1 MNTKKIFY
9 KAQLILMLAL
19 VLALLISCG
28 DKFFDVN
35 ENPNNPP
42 ISSPKITLP
51 VAEQELAQLNGT
63 TMTYLGQFFMY
74 NWSTPSNWSAN
85 EDLIRYNVTTDFYT
99 SIFERSYSSIFKN
112 LTYIEN
118 YEDPTGSVD
127 YSSYKIIANVIK
139 GFQYQYL
146 VDLYGDIPYTEAN
159 LRIENFTPAYD
170 DAQTIYK
177 SLIDSLTN
185 AASLALN
192 LPSNAEN
199 PGTQD
204 IIFGGNMKKWA
215 QFANTI
221 KLRMLIRL
229 SNTSQDTYIKE
240 QIALIDNNGVGYI
253 EENVVAN
260 PGYTDANEQ
269 QSPFYGYFVRPI
281 TGKETDRSDFTVA
294 TDYTLNYLMG
304 TNDNRYSRIYAE
316 SKKGGYKGAE
326 QTTIL
331 PGTGFTSK
339 DLSKVGPG
347 LLVSAEQNQVIM
359 LYSESLL
366 LRAEAI
372 VRGYI
377 SGTNDDAK
385 NLYEKAI
392 KSSFEYLGVDDAE
405 TAAETYYSQPLVN
418 VSWDT
423 SSDKIR
429 AIITQKWIALNG
441 TSSIEPWIEFTRT
454 GYPSGLPTSVD
465 SDGVRPVR
473 LLYPDTEVS
482 RNRDNVPSQTKDEA
496 FTSYPFWK

>member
-9 KAQLILMLAL
+9 RTQLILMLAF
-19 VLALLISCG
+19 VLALSSCG
-28 DKFFDVN
+28 DNFFDVN
-35 ENPNNPP
+35 ENPNNPS

-99 SIFERSYSSIFKN
+99 SIFERSYSSLFKN

-118 YEDPTGSVD
+118 YEDPTGAVD
-127 YSSYKIIANVIK
+127 YSSYRIIANVIK

-159 LRIENFTPAYD
+159 LRSVNLTPAYD

-185 AASLALN
+185 AATLALN
-192 LPSNAEN
+192 LPDNAEN

-260 PGYTDANEQ
+260 PGYTDADEQ
-269 QSPFYGYFVRPI
+269 QSPFYGYFIRPT
-281 TGKETDRSDFTVA
+281 TGKETDRLDFTVA

-331 PGTGFTSK
+331 PGTGFTSN

-347 LLVSAEQNQVIM
+347 LLVSSEQDQVIM

-385 NLYEKAI
+385 SLYENAI
-392 KSSFEYLGVDDAE
+392 KSSFEYLGVDDSE

-423 SSDKIR
+423 SPDKIR

-441 TSSIEPWIEFTRT
+441 TSSIESWIEFTRT